1 MIVCSACQDSAK
13 LYQYLDLFIIY
24 RINANRRLTMLFS
37 KLKAKAT
44 HLLRGESAEEQA
56 HKFLINKGLKPVC
69 RNYRCKLGELD
80 LIMTDHQT
88 LVIIEVRYRK
98 TDQYGSALES
108 ITRAKQSRIIAAT
121 HCYLSSQKEDRPIRF
136 DVVAISGN
144 GNLEWIQNAF

>member
-1 MIVCSACQDSAK
+1 
-13 LYQYLDLFIIY
+13 
-24 RINANRRLTMLFS
+24 
-37 KLKAKAT
+37 
-44 HLLRGESAEEQA
+44 
-56 HKFLINKGLKPVC
+56 
-69 RNYRCKLGELD
+69 
-80 LIMTDHQT
+80 MTDHQT

-98 TDQYGSALES
+98 TDQYGSAVES